1 MNNDP
6 SNRPIKTVD
15 DYLSSLP
22 EDQRVALDRLRSL
35 VKATAPEATEKISYG
50 MPMFFYSGR
59 LVAYAAFKDHLSF
72 FIMSYKVMDMLKEEL
87 KPYLKAK
94 ATLHFSVDKP
104 LPVSLVKKIVQAKI
118 KENEE
123 KAAKKK

>member
-1 MNNDP
+1 MPDDQNNK
-6 SNRPIKTVD
+6 RIKNVD
-15 DYLSSLP
+15 DYLASLP
-22 EDQRVALDRLRSL
+22 ENQQVALEKLRSL
-35 VKATAPEATEKISYG
+35 VKATAPKATEKISYG

-72 FIMSYKVMDMLKEEL
+72 FIMSYRVMDMLKEEL

-104 LPVSLVKKIVQAKI
+104 LPVSLVKKIVRAKI
-118 KENEE
+118 RENEE
-123 KAAKKK
+123 KAAQK